1 MVLLGRGRESLH
13 AAAEALRI
21 GRRAFETRGA
31 CTTAKT
37 TRAHELT
44 RRCPGCQQIWEDT
57 PGCGDTPF
65 LDSLWTAMDE
75 AVTLKDCDVYSYKSD
90 GEDDPFGAP
99 RQEG

>member
-1 MVLLGRGRESLH
+1 MQPPLISQRGWPPRCDLPEPLIRSGSTEH
-13 AAAEALRI
+13 PGNQPIPQADWVP
-21 GRRAFETRGA
+21 A
-31 CTTAKT
+31 CC
-37 TRAHELT
+37 R
-44 RRCPGCQQIWEDT
+44 QIWEDT

-99 RQEG
+99 RWG